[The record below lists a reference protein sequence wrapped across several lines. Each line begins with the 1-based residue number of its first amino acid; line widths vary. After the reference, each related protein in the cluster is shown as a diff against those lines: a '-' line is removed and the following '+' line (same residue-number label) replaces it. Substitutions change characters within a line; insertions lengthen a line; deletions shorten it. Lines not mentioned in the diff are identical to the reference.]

1 MRAAAPFN
9 VRPPNGV
16 TITEEAR
23 PRLGAAEVP
32 ETSTSEHTVKA
43 YKTPRIPRGAHV
55 AAVLAV
61 ATAVLGACAP
71 KAPES
76 DMQAELAKLREEHR
90 VLMAEI
96 IALRGEMRQLA
107 GDEAV
112 PPTDAPGAVPPAPVL
127 RQPVRVAS
135 TAIATVLDAY
145 RQALEAE
152 DLELV
157 EEVYGGAMPAE
168 DIRYL
173 EIWFDRTDELQ
184 VSMDPQSIEVHN
196 GLADARISQTMD
208 YKLSR
213 TSEHR
218 TLRLDVRM
226 TFERRGDEWQL
237 IRVQARR

>member
-1 MRAAAPFN
+1 
-9 VRPPNGV
+9 
-16 TITEEAR
+16 
-23 PRLGAAEVP
+23 
-32 ETSTSEHTVKA
+32 
-43 YKTPRIPRGAHV
+43 
-55 AAVLAV
+55 
-61 ATAVLGACAP
+61 
-71 KAPES
+71 
-76 DMQAELAKLREEHR
+76 MQAELAKLRQEHR

-96 IALRGEMRQLA
+96 IALRGALRQLA

-112 PPTDAPGAVPPAPVL
+112 PSAEAPGVIPPAPAL
-127 RQPVRVAS
+127 RQPARVAS
-135 TAIATVLDAY
+135 AAIASVLDAY

-152 DLELV
+152 DLERV
-157 EEVYGGAMPAE
+157 EEFYGGAMPAA

-184 VSMDPQSIEVHN
+184 VSMDPRSIEVHN
-196 GLADARISQTMD
+196 GQADAQISQTMD

-213 TSEHR
+213 TAEHR